1 VIQFTSGCAVH
12 WHSRAVLT
20 AIAPA
25 PPVAG
30 TVEGGASKA
39 TEHFDTEE
47 GEVIVFPDEPHPAS
61 PSAAARTAAIAAET
75 RREGSVK
82 VVHIFE
88 TAVVAAG
95 EEHLLS
101 RCLPTST
108 VGVAF
113 LESPARCRAF
123 SHRNGLDQ

>member
-1 VIQFTSGCAVH
+1 
-12 WHSRAVLT
+12 
-20 AIAPA
+20 
-25 PPVAG
+25 
-30 TVEGGASKA
+30 VEGGASKA
-39 TEHFDTEE
+39 TEHFDTEV

-108 VGVAF
+108 VGVA
-113 LESPARCRAF
+113 LW
-123 SHRNGLDQ
+123 SHRRGVERFHIAMVSINDELCDAPIPSAS